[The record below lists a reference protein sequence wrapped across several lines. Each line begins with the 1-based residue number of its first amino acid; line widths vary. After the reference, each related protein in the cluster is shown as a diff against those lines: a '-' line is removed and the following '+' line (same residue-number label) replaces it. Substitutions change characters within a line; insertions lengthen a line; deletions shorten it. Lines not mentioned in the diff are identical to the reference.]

1 MERVSERERGRDR
14 ERVIEIERGESK
26 LEGEIPYVIVLVS
39 PQKNLRFSPQ
49 FCIDTSKKEILYL
62 FANRQKANN

>member
-39 PQKNLRFSPQ
+39 PQKFAIFSA
-49 FCIDTSKKEILYL
+49 ILY
-62 FANRQKANN
+62 